1 MIDLSGL
8 IDKIVGTKNVEM
20 GIRENIYTFF
30 CIDNAVSRFFL
41 SLTKSN
47 KIPITKAKP
56 KAI

>member
-8 IDKIVGTKNVEM
+8 IDKIVGIENMEIGM
-20 GIRENIYTFF
+20 REYKYIFF
-30 CIDNAVSRFFL
+30 CFNNSDNRFFL

-47 KIPITKAKP
+47 KIPITKTNP